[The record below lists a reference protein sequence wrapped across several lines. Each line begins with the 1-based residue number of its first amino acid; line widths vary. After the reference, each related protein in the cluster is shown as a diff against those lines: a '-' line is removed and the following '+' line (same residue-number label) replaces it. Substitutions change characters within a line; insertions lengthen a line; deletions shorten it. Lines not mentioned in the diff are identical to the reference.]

1 MIDLGK
7 YAFPILASYGAS
19 LALLATLLL
28 LSIREQRQARA
39 AIRVLEKDE
48 K

>member
-19 LALLATLLL
+19 LALFGALLL
-28 LSIREQRQARA
+28 MSIREQRKTRT
-39 AIRVLEKDE
+39 AIRILEKDV

>member
-1 MIDLGK
+1 MIDLGQ

-19 LALLATLLL
+19 LALLGAIIL
-28 LSIREQRQARA
+28 LSIRDQRKTRA
-39 AIRVLEKDE
+39 AIRVLEKEE

>member
-19 LALLATLLL
+19 LALIGALLA
-28 LSIREQRQARA
+28 LSIRDQRKIRS
-39 AIRVLEKDE
+39 AIHVIEKED